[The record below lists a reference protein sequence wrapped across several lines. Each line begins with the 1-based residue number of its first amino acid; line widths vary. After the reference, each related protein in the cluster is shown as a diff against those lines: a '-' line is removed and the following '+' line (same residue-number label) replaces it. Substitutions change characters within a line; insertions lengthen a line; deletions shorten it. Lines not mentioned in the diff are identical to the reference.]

1 MSPCPTIT
9 LKPGKEQSMLRFHPW
24 VFSGAIKKMSEK
36 PAEGQLVDVVSNE
49 GLFLGKGHYQPSSI
63 SVRIL
68 SFQQEE
74 IDLSFWKRRISNAWQ
89 VRKACGLTDSPAT
102 NVFRLIHGEGDDL
115 PGLIADFYN
124 GLLVTQMHSAGM
136 YLERGLLAQ
145 AFREILG
152 DRLLAIYDK
161 SEGALP
167 YHAPVKAVN
176 GFIFGSGGEFIA
188 KEYDKLFSI
197 DYSLGQKT
205 GFFIDQRENRRLLQE
220 MARDREVLNMFCY
233 TGGFSVYALAG
244 GAKLVHSVDSSKQA
258 IDLTRK
264 NVLLNFGEENRHEAF
279 ATDAFDFLRQAD
291 QKYDLIILDPP
302 AFAKHTDA
310 LKNALQGYKKLNAR
324 AIEAVRPGGIIF
336 TFSCSQVVNR
346 DAFRK
351 AVFSGAAVAGRSVRI
366 LHQLSQP
373 EDHPVNIYHPE
384 GEYLKGLVLYVE

>member
-1 MSPCPTIT
+1 MSQCPVIT
-9 LKPGKEQSMLRFHPW
+9 LKPGKEQSMMRFHPW

-49 GLFLGKGHYQPSSI
+49 GDFLGKGHYQPSSI
-63 SVRIL
+63 SVRII
-68 SFQQEE
+68 SFRQEE
-74 IDLSFWKRRISNAWQ
+74 INLAFWERRIRNAWN
-89 VRKACGLTDSPAT
+89 VRKACGLTDSSET

-136 YLERGLLAQ
+136 YLEREILAQ
-145 AFREILG
+145 AFKEVLG
-152 DRLLAIYDK
+152 ERLLAIYDK

-176 GFIFGSGGEFIA
+176 GFILGSCGEVTA
-188 KEYDKLFSI
+188 KEHGKLFRI
-197 DYSLGQKT
+197 DYSEGQKT
-205 GFFIDQRENRRLLQE
+205 GFFIDQRENRRLLQQ
-220 MARDREVLNMFCY
+220 MAQDREVLNMFCY
-233 TGGFSVYALAG
+233 TGGFSVFALQG

-258 IDLTRK
+258 IDLTRQ
-264 NVLLNFGEENRHEAF
+264 NIRLNFGDEIKHEAF

-291 QKYDLIILDPP
+291 NNYDLIILDPP

-310 LKNALQGYKKLNAR
+310 LRNALQGYKKLNAR
-324 AIEAVRPGGIIF
+324 AIEAIRPGGIIF
-336 TFSCSQVVNR
+336 TFSCSQVVSR

-351 AVFSGAAVAGRSVRI
+351 AVFSGAAAAGRSVRI